1 MAGCQLVCSLLGLM
15 VSIFTRCVDRCTRR
29 SRTIV
34 AINKSV
40 RLGALW
46 WQRSTA
52 TLVVLRFERMT
63 IRDPFRKSF
72 SVLRAERTP
81 LAALVV
87 IGTVVSDLVWQA
99 SGNGFSN
106 RLRLRHQLTVWLT
119 RYFIDEVD
127 FVVVR

>member
-1 MAGCQLVCSLLGLM
+1 MAGCQVVCSLLGLM
-15 VSIFTRCVDRCTRR
+15 VSIFTRRTRR

-34 AINKSV
+34 AINKS
-40 RLGALW
+40 ALW